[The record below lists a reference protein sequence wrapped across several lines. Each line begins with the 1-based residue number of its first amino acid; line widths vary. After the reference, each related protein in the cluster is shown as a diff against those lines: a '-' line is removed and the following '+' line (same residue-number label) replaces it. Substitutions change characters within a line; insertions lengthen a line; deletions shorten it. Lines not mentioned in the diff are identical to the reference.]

1 MKPQNF
7 KIGED
12 FTICDM
18 CKNYSRS
25 ECGTSELC
33 NAKNTGS
40 KMIARMD
47 LVYISERMNGS
58 KTTCKEF
65 KREFSAKEIK
75 EQLI

>member
-18 CKNYSRS
+18 CKNYSKNES
-25 ECGTSELC
+25 GTSEFC
-33 NAKNTGS
+33 NAKNIGS
-40 KMIARMD
+40 KIIVRMD
-47 LVYISERMNGS
+47 NVYISERMNGS

-65 KREFSAKEIK
+65 QREFSAKEIK

>member
-18 CKNYSRS
+18 CKNYSRNES
-25 ECGTSELC
+25 GTAEFC
-33 NAKNTGS
+33 NAKNIGS
-40 KMIARMD
+40 KMIVRMD
-47 LVYISERMNGS
+47 DVYISERMNGN
-58 KTTCKEF
+58 KTNCKEF
-65 KREFSAKEIK
+65 KREFSAKQIK